1 MSNSSAGNSIV
12 DLKPE
17 GFEHRRMPLDLP
29 GLPAVGEMHVWFFR
43 LTDLARSL
51 RGALDGHVGTD
62 DAAPFTPG
70 QLRFARRFFLRLL
83 LGAYLGIPGK
93 SVRINRSNRG
103 KPLLDAAAHAAD
115 LHFSMAKSQD
125 CVLIGFATGVPVGV
139 DLEPAG
145 RRAHNP
151 LGVARRYFS
160 ATESEALAAVD
171 PGGLNAA
178 FLRTWA
184 CKEAVVKA
192 SGQGIANALCRFSV
206 ETDLARPAAV
216 VASESEAPE
225 RWTLSL
231 MRPEQGFLGAVACP
245 SPGMTV
251 CAYRLLPAQLATGH

>member
-1 MSNSSAGNSIV
+1 MSNSLAGNIML

-17 GFEHRRMPLDLP
+17 DFEHCRMPLDLP
-29 GLPAVGEMHVWFFR
+29 GMPASGEIHVWFFS
-43 LTDLARSL
+43 LSELARSL

-62 DAAPFTPG
+62 DSAPFTPG

-93 SVRINRSNRG
+93 SVRINRSKRG
-103 KPLLDAAAHAAD
+103 KPMLDASAHPAD

-125 CVLIGFATGVPVGV
+125 CVLIGFAAGVPVGI

-160 ATESEALAAVD
+160 VAESEALAALP
-171 PGGLNAA
+171 PGRLNAA

-192 SGQGIANALCRFSV
+192 SGQGIANELCRFSV
-206 ETDLARPAAV
+206 ETDLSRPAAV
-216 VASESEAPE
+216 VASETEAPE
-225 RWTLSL
+225 QWTLAL
-231 MRPEQGFLGAVACP
+231 MRPARPRG
-245 SPGMTV
+245 PGPR
-251 CAYRLLPAQLATGH
+251 CSTG